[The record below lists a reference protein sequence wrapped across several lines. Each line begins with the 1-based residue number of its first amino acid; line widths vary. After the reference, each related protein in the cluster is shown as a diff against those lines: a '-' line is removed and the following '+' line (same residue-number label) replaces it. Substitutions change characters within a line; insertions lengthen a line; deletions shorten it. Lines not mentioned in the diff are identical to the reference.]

1 MRLMKIATLFLL
13 SAFALTPAFAQ
24 LAPPAPYKNIVP
36 PQPTSSGNKIEVV
49 EIFSYGCSHCHRFEA
64 TLERW
69 LKNKP
74 DNVEFVHLPAIFSPQ
89 LALFARAYYA
99 AEALGVVDKVHKPL
113 FNAVHVQKRRL
124 SSEDEIAEVFV
135 ENGVN
140 KDDFHKAFRSFSVE
154 AKVRRAAE
162 LGKRYGLEATPSM
175 VVNGKYIT
183 NPGMDNI
190 GFDGMLKEVDKLI
203 AKESKGG

>member
-1 MRLMKIATLFLL
+1 MRLIKIATLFLL
-13 SAFALTPAFAQ
+13 SAFALNTAFAQ
-24 LAPPAPYKNIVP
+24 LAPAAPYKNIVP
-36 PQPTSSGNKIEVV
+36 PQPTATGEKIEVI

-69 LKNKP
+69 LKDKP
-74 DNVEFVHLPAIFSPQ
+74 GNVEFVRLPAIFSPQ

-99 AEALGVVDKVHKPL
+99 AEALAVLDKVHKPL
-113 FNAVHVQKRRL
+113 FDAVHMQKRRL
-124 SSEDEIAEVFV
+124 GSEDEIAEVFV
-135 ENGVN
+135 ENGVS

-154 AKVRRAAE
+154 AKVRRATE
-162 LGKRYGLEATPSM
+162 LGKRYGVEATPSM
-175 VVNGKYIT
+175 IVNGKYIT

-190 GFDGMLKEVDKLI
+190 GFDGMIKQVNQLV

>member
-1 MRLMKIATLFLL
+1 MRLIKIATLFLL
-13 SAFALTPAFAQ
+13 SAFALNTAFAQ

-36 PQPTSSGNKIEVV
+36 PQPTTSGEKIEVI

-74 DNVEFVHLPAIFSPQ
+74 DNVEFVRLPAIFSPQ

-99 AEALGVVDKVHKPL
+99 AEALGVLDKVHKPL
-113 FNAVHVQKRRL
+113 FDAVHMQKRRL
-124 SSEDEIAEVFV
+124 ANEDEIAEVFV

-154 AKVRRAAE
+154 AKVRRATE
-162 LGKRYGLEATPSM
+162 LGKRYGVEATPSM

-190 GFDGMLKEVDKLI
+190 GFDGMIKQVNQLV